1 MILHEVLHELKYKKQ
16 IGIIMK
22 IDFEKKL
29 MIGKLEFLIRPFTM
43 LRRAVRPIL
52 DTSEIRSH
60 LDIARSQTKSA
71 EPCLDT
77 RSSATL

>member
-29 MIGKLEFLIRPFTM
+29 MIGKLEFLIRG
-43 LRRAVRPIL
+43 A
-52 DTSEIRSH
+52 
-60 LDIARSQTKSA
+60 
-71 EPCLDT
+71 
-77 RSSATL
+77 